1 MTGAKSGAKVVLV
14 PKTKHISVVFAV
26 TLSLIVLV
34 PAAGA
39 STRRTAASNLLR
51 AVNRT
56 RTAHGLRPLKL
67 DVKLVRAARSHS
79 DEMLRGNVFTHGDF
93 HSRMVAFGVRGTQ
106 AGENLAWGS
115 GPYAQAPTIVA
126 EWLASPEHRANLLH
140 QGWTRIGIGLA
151 RGTFLGNGGS
161 TVVTA
166 DFAG

>member
-1 MTGAKSGAKVVLV
+1 MTGRKYGAKVVFV
-14 PKTKHISVVFAV
+14 PQTTYISVVFAV
-26 TLSLIVLV
+26 ALSLLVLV

-39 STRRTAASNLLR
+39 STRRTAASNLLQ

-56 RTAHGLRPLKL
+56 RSAHGLRPLKL
-67 DVKLVRAARSHS
+67 DTTLVRAARSHS
-79 DEMLRGNVFTHGDF
+79 VEMLRSNVFTHGDF
-93 HSRMVAFGVRGTQ
+93 HSRMVAFGVRGSQ
-106 AGENLAWGS
+106 AGENLAWGN
-115 GPYAQAPTIVA
+115 GPYAQAPAILA
-126 EWLASPEHRANLLH
+126 EWLASPDHRANLLH